1 MPLTIGGVSYDA
13 WLDKGS
19 LVHTSTL
26 GSEPDALEFS
36 LAPRGAGGAVLTT
49 PAMGAEV
56 LFTLPDTSRL
66 FGGVLT
72 SRPAVPRGFLSPGVR
87 CVCSDWRARVNRAVM
102 NDRLY
107 QLTAGQV
114 IKALFAK
121 YAPEFDTSQVDTT
134 GRFIGSIRFK
144 RDSHLTDVLDRLS
157 ALTGYV
163 WDITPDRVVTWGAPG
178 ATLAPFALT
187 DTSANFS
194 GLSVEVNRDQLRNR
208 VIIRGDRYPS
218 PTSTTDRFTGDALTS
233 TFRLSGLPYGT
244 QQYEVFRSDFTG
256 GLGAEWVQA
265 DVSNPSPPAGH
276 GSADGYLITT
286 IQQGSTV
293 SQSGWLQVL
302 GGNSTWGAVRLM
314 AATTL
319 ARSAGRRFEWEVY
332 ATTTAGQG
340 RVGLWNP
347 ASQSALAGELYGVYI
362 NGATLA
368 PSIGGVVQGT
378 TTETITAGATFRVRI
393 TLKAAGATI
402 EVNKDSTGNLALPEE
417 QRVAWRAS
425 RWVTLLDTATGTTAN
440 VTVAAIFN
448 HTFNGR
454 VRRLRAYD
462 PLYGVVLTVGGVSK
476 KVGLLGVDED
486 SGCDALIGTQ
496 AGDVPVL
503 AFFADTVPASAA
515 AVVITYTVGLP
526 ILLEVRDQA
535 SIDALAAIEADPLVP
550 SDLEGVYSH
559 YIEDKNLT
567 SRELALARATQELD
581 QWANPLVTIGFSTT
595 ATGLRAGQL
604 LAVNLTAAAS
614 GYDLA
619 DTFLI
624 QSVTTRSL
632 GGSTFEAQVVATSR
646 LKGGADYL
654 LELLRLGAR
663 AEDAEDENS
672 PLEELVWEGDTL
684 SFTDLVTLTGPQA
697 TGTGDAFDVTDLGS
711 VASGPLPPYQFGTAQ
726 FGLATFA

>member
-1 MPLTIGGVSYDA
+1 MPLTIGGVAYDD

-26 GSEPDALEFS
+26 GAEPDSLDLT
-36 LAPRGAGGAVLTT
+36 LAPRGRGGVALTR
-49 PAMGAEV
+49 PALGAEV
-56 LFTLPDTSRL
+56 VFTLPDASRL

-72 SRPAVPRGFLSPGVR
+72 GLPSVPRGYLSPGVR
-87 CVCSDWRARVNRAVM
+87 CVCSDWRVRVDRAVM

-107 QLTAGQV
+107 ALTAGEV
-114 IKALFAK
+114 IKTLFAR
-121 YAPEFDTSQVDTT
+121 YAPEFDTSQVDTS
-134 GRFIGSIRFK
+134 GRQIGSIRFK
-144 RDSHLTDVLDRLS
+144 RDSHLTDVLGRLS

-163 WDITPDRVVTWGAPG
+163 WDVTPDKKVTWGPPG

-194 GLSVEVNRDQLRNR
+194 GLTVDVNRDQLRNR

-218 PTSTTDRFTGDALTS
+218 PTTTTDRFTGDALTT

-244 QQYEVFRSDFTG
+244 QAYEVFRSDFTS
-256 GLGAEWVQA
+256 GLGTEWVQT

-276 GSADGYLITT
+276 VAADGYLITT
-286 IQQGSTV
+286 LQQGSTV

-314 AATTL
+314 GASTVARAT
-319 ARSAGRRFEWEVY
+319 GRRFEWEVF
-332 ATTTAGQG
+332 ATTITGQG

-347 ASQSALAGELYGVYI
+347 ANQGALAGELYGVYI
-362 NGATLA
+362 NGGTLA
-368 PSIGGVVQGT
+368 PSIGGTVQGAT
-378 TTETITAGATFRVRI
+378 TTTITAGSTFRVRI
-393 TLKAAGATI
+393 TLKAAGAVVQ
-402 EVNKDSTGNLALPEE
+402 VNKDSTGNLALPEE

-425 RWVTLLDTATGTTAN
+425 QWITLLDTTTGSNATL
-440 VTVAAIFN
+440 TVAAIFN
-448 HTFNGR
+448 HSFNGR

-462 PLYGVVLTVGGVSK
+462 PLYGVSLTVGGVAK
-476 KVGLLGVDED
+476 VVGLLGVDED

-496 AGDVPVL
+496 AGEVPVL
-503 AFFADTVPASAA
+503 AFFADTIPASAA

-550 SDLEGVYSH
+550 NALRGVYAH

-567 SRELALARATQELD
+567 SRELALARATQELE
-581 QWANPLVTIGFSTT
+581 QWANPLVTITFATT
-595 ATGLRAGQL
+595 STGLRAGQL

-619 DTFLI
+619 DTFLV
-624 QSVTTRSL
+624 QAVTTRSL
-632 GGSTFEAQVVATSR
+632 GGAVFEASVTATSR

-654 LELLRLGAR
+654 LELLRLGAS
-663 AEDAEDENS
+663 AEATDDDNS
-672 PLEELVWEGDTL
+672 PLEELIWEGDALGFTDSVTLTGPQASSLADTL
-684 SFTDLVTLTGPQA
+684 SFTDLGALA
-697 TGTGDAFDVTDLGS
+697 A
-711 VASGPLPPYQFGTAQ
+711 GPLPPYTFDAAQ
-726 FGLATFA
+726 LGLATFA